1 MALDLRYWRDHDV
14 TLPTLTFPYTLLSPL
29 FYRLWLIKL
38 PLICMYI
45 DILYNF
51 IYFYEFHNILRFS
64 IFYIIFWCNYVLYL
78 LDVFVF
84 SCPLTCNSFW
94 IWPFCTGP
102 GFDFAQWI
110 TIYVMILIVIF
121 HSFVMFTY
129 YNIWLIFFPCVTEKP
144 SEITCDIYSGA
155 HRWVLLPVWLKN
167 LVKSFGYLLRR
178 L

>member
-1 MALDLRYWRDHDV
+1 
-14 TLPTLTFPYTLLSPL
+14 
-29 FYRLWLIKL
+29 
-38 PLICMYI
+38 MYI

-110 TIYVMILIVIF
+110 TIYLMILIVIC
-121 HSFVMFTY
+121 HSFVMFLHYTY
-129 YNIWLIFFPCVTEKP
+129 GLSSF
-144 SEITCDIYSGA
+144 
-155 HRWVLLPVWLKN
+155 PVWLKS
-167 LVKSFGYLLRR
+167 LVKSLVIFTQEHTDGFCYLYDWKTWWNLLNVYLGDYRSNFF
-178 L
+178 LSMTI

>member
-1 MALDLRYWRDHDV
+1 M
-14 TLPTLTFPYTLLSPL
+14 
-29 FYRLWLIKL
+29 
-38 PLICMYI
+38 
-45 DILYNF
+45 NF
-51 IYFYEFHNILRFS
+51 IIFCAFS
-64 IFYIIFWCNYVLYL
+64 IFYRMFWCYSVLYL

-110 TIYVMILIVIF
+110 TINVMILIVIC
-121 HSFVMFTY
+121 HSFVMFSY
-129 YNIWLIFFPCVTEKP
+129 YYIWLIFFPCVTEKP

-155 HRWVLLPVWLKN
+155 HKWVLLPTWLKN

-178 L
+178 LQEQFLSFYDYLVNSYIS